1 MPRTSDSAAMA
12 PAPSAGPSR
21 TESLLVLAAVCLSL
35 LALPFNFT
43 GPAVA
48 MPAIARSLG
57 GDPIAMNWITNAF
70 MLCFGSTLMIAGALA
85 DSFGRKRLFL
95 IGQLVFLA
103 SSLALAVVRD
113 LLWLDLLRAAQGA
126 AGAAAFS
133 AGLAALAQEFDGA
146 ARTRAFSL
154 IGTTFGIGLAFGPLL
169 SGWLVEAA
177 GWQAIFLGTALLAAI
192 AFAAGWRFMR
202 ESRDPGAVGLDWP
215 GAASFTAALSLL
227 TYAVLLAPEQ
237 GWGSP
242 WVIGLLA
249 GAVALGAG
257 FVAIETRV
265 ARPMLDLS
273 LFRFP
278 RFVGVQLLAAAP
290 AYSFVVLLILLP
302 LRFVG
307 IEGWGGLGAGWMMMA
322 LCGPMLVVPMLAAL
336 LTRWVSAGA
345 LCGAGL
351 LVAAA
356 GLVWLAQVPPGL
368 PGAAMVPALFVI
380 GLGISLPW
388 GLMDAL
394 AVSVVPKE
402 RAGMAAGIFSTTRV
416 AGEGIALAVVGAIL
430 AGLSRSGL
438 GSILGP
444 ADPAALT
451 LASQRL
457 AMGDLA
463 QAAAALPQAGP
474 ALLVRAY
481 GDAFH
486 GLCFVLAAITVVTA
500 AVVFGFLSRPAR
512 AEPALQPAE
521 AAE

>member
-1 MPRTSDSAAMA
+1 MA
-12 PAPSAGPSR
+12 PAPSAGHGR
-21 TESLLVLAAVCLSL
+21 AESLLVLAAVCLSL

-57 GDPIAMNWITNAF
+57 GDPIALNWITNAF

-85 DSFGRKRLFL
+85 DTFGRKRLFL

-103 SSLALAVVRD
+103 ASLALTQVRD
-113 LLWLDLLRAAQGA
+113 LLWLDLLRALQGG

-133 AGLAALAQEFDGA
+133 AGLAALAQEFDGP

-154 IGTTFGIGLAFGPLL
+154 IGTTFGVGLAFGPLL

-177 GWQAIFLGTALLAAI
+177 GWQAIFLGTAILAAI
-192 AFAAGWRFMR
+192 AFGFGWRFMR
-202 ESRDPGAVGLDWP
+202 ESRDPGAAGLDWS

-237 GWGSP
+237 GWGSA
-242 WVIGLLA
+242 WVVGLLA
-249 GAVALGAG
+249 GAVALGAA
-257 FVAIETRV
+257 FVAIEKRV

-322 LCGPMLVVPMLAAL
+322 LCAPMLVVPMLAAL
-336 LTRWVSAGA
+336 LTRWVSAGM

-351 LVAAA
+351 LVAAG
-356 GLVWLAQVPPGL
+356 GLVLLAGVPPGVAA
-368 PGAAMVPALFVI
+368 AAMVPPLLVI

-430 AGLSRSGL
+430 AGFARSWLAGV
-438 GSILGP
+438 GP

-451 LASQRL
+451 LAAQRL

-463 QAAAALPQAGP
+463 QAAVALPQAGP
-474 ALLVRAY
+474 ALLVQAY

-486 GLCFVLAAITVVTA
+486 ALCFVLAAITVVTA
-500 AVVFGFLSRPAR
+500 AVVFGFLSRPAQV
-512 AEPALQPAE
+512 EPALQPAE

>member
-1 MPRTSDSAAMA
+1 MSA
-12 PAPSAGPSR
+12 PPSGPGR
-21 TESLLVLAAVCLSL
+21 AERVLVLVAVCLSM

-57 GDPIAMNWITNAF
+57 GDPIALNWITNAF

-85 DSFGRKRLFL
+85 DGYGRKRLFL
-95 IGQLVFLA
+95 IGQLAFLA
-103 SSLALAVVRD
+103 SSLALTVVQD
-113 LLWLDLLRAAQGA
+113 LLWLDLLRAVQGA

-133 AGLAALAQEFDGA
+133 AGLAALAQEFDGP

-154 IGTTFGIGLAFGPLL
+154 IGTTFGVGLAFGPLL
-169 SGWLVEAA
+169 SGWLVDAV
-177 GWQAIFLGTALLAAI
+177 GWRAIFLGTALLAA
-192 AFAAGWRFMR
+192 AALGFGLRFMR
-202 ESRDPGAVGLDWP
+202 ESRDPGAAGLDWP
-215 GAASFTAALSLL
+215 GAASFTAALTLL
-227 TYAVLLAPEQ
+227 TTAVLLAPEQ

-249 GAVALGAG
+249 GAAALAAV
-257 FVAIETRV
+257 FIAVETRA

-278 RFVGVQLLAAAP
+278 RFVGVQLLATAP

-307 IEGWGGLGAGWMMMA
+307 VEGWGGMGAGWMMMA

-336 LTRWVSAGA
+336 LTRWVSPGA

-351 LVAAA
+351 LVTAA
-356 GLVWLAQVPPGL
+356 GLVWLAQVPPGG
-368 PGAAMVPALFVI
+368 PVAAMAPPLLVI

-430 AGLSRSGL
+430 AGLARSGL
-438 GSILGP
+438 VAALDQ

-457 AMGDLA
+457 AMADLA
-463 QAAAALPQAGP
+463 GTAAALPQAGV
-474 ALLVRAY
+474 ALLVQAY
-481 GDAFH
+481 GGAFH
-486 GLCFVLAAITVVTA
+486 RLCFVLAAITVVSA
-500 AVVFGFLSRPAR
+500 VVVFGFLSRPAQ
-512 AEPALQPAE
+512 AEPDLQPE